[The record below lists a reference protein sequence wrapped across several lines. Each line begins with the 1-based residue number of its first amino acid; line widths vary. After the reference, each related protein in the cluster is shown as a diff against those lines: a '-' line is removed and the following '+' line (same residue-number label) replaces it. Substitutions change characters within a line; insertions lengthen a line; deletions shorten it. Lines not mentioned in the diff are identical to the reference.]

1 MDLYLIILMF
11 DMLES
16 LESISG
22 LISAAVFAFASFL
35 GIITFINTQINK
47 KAEIALP
54 FKPLKAIYILCTIG
68 ILASVIA
75 ILVPEKKTMY
85 LAAGA
90 YIAQSTLESEEG
102 QKVRK
107 ILQLE
112 LDKYLQEETEELSKS
127 KNKENK
133 EK

>member
-1 MDLYLIILMF
+1 MDLYLIIIMF
-11 DMLES
+11 DVLES
-16 LESISG
+16 LESVSG
-22 LISAAVFAFASFL
+22 LISAFVFAFASFL

-47 KAEIALP
+47 KAEIPLP

-68 ILASVIA
+68 VLTSIITV
-75 ILVPEKKTMY
+75 LVPEKKTMY

-90 YIAQSTLESEEG
+90 YIAQSTLESVEG

-112 LDKYLQEETEELSKS
+112 LDKYLQEGTEELNKS
-127 KNKENK
+127 KNKENE